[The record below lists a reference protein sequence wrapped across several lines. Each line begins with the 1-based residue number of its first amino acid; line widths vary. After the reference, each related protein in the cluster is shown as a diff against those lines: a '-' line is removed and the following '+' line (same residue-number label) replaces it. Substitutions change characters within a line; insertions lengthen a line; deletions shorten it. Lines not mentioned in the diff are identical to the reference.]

1 MSDSRSKNLI
11 IGSGPA
17 AATWATMALDHVHVG
32 DAGGSLE
39 SGHANCAASPSVRN
53 RKDT

>member
-17 AATWATMALDHVHVG
+17 AVGAALALDHVHVV